1 MGWSG
6 GKGGMEKVSRGLRTV
21 YFMVALVASLVVQS
35 AAVLVAM
42 GDVFVPC
49 ILVQSFTCVRCY
61 SFREHL
67 QRYAFKSS
75 LIDIPFV
82 SIVRSLIIICN
93 ANCGSPFSFLFLFFF
108 CLFSVISDNSVFFF
122 RFVALFLFEVFS
134 GSPAQFPSL
143 PDFICFSFHYSAN
156 VCPFFSF

>member
-93 ANCGSPFSFLFLFFF
+93 ANCDSPFSFF

-122 RFVALFLFEVFS
+122 DLLLFSCSRCFLDRQRNFHLYQISYAFLFIIL
-134 GSPAQFPSL
+134 Q
-143 PDFICFSFHYSAN
+143 
-156 VCPFFSF
+156 CPFFSF

>member
-1 MGWSG
+1 MGMGWSG

-93 ANCGSPFSFLFLFFF
+93 ANCDSPFSFLFLFLFVF
-108 CLFSVISDNSVFFF
+108 CDK
-122 RFVALFLFEVFS
+122 
-134 GSPAQFPSL
+134 
-143 PDFICFSFHYSAN
+143 
-156 VCPFFSF
+156 